1 MRDGPGAGAVEGLAG
16 PVKDQAPERQRQ
28 FRAACFRQDAGVR
41 PVSLVAASALF
52 GTDVEIPFA

>member
-41 PVSLVAASALF
+41 LGELGGYKGAF
-52 GTDVEIPFA
+52 RD